1 MFFDY
6 DLEVCGWVV
15 YLDFGF
21 FWFFV
26 WILWLILYLDLFC
39 FWLWDW
45 NFVFRCYV
53 VFGRIF
59 EFLILE
65 LN

>member
-21 FWFFV
+21 F
-26 WILWLILYLDLFC
+26 LIFRL
-39 FWLWDW
+39 
-45 NFVFRCYV
+45 NFVVDSVFRFV
-53 VFGRIF
+53 L
-59 EFLILE
+59 FLIMGLKFCI
-65 LN
+65 